1 MPVKCIH
8 RTCYTLEIDTET
20 GAVETPEICIK
31 ETNIRKNKTTMKTRK
46 KITRFQISKLVRR
59 IEVFEATKP
68 VIYTYCHHEARHYL
82 SIASKLSTVVVVVF
96 MFFRK

>member
-8 RTCYTLEIDTET
+8 RTGYTLEIDTET
-20 GAVETPEICIK
+20 GAVETPEIRIK

-59 IEVFEATKP
+59 IEVFEATEP
-68 VIYTYCHHEARHYL
+68 VYTYCHHEARHYL